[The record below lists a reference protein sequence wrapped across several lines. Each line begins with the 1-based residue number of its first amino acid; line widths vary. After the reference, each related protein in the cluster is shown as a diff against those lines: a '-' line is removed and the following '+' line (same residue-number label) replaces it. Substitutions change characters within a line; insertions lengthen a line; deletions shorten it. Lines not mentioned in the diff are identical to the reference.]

1 MKIPMKFWKLERN
14 VQVVTDLA
22 DQRTETFVG
31 NEGRPG
37 TESYL
42 YRILKKSSRVF

>member
-31 NEGRPG
+31 NGGRPG
-37 TESYL
+37 TGLICIESP
-42 YRILKKSSRVF
+42 RVF